1 MSEVLDISLGLVN
14 ELVAHAVEDF
24 PREACGVLVGP
35 AEECRFE
42 RVVRMANV
50 GDGNDRYAFDP
61 EAQLAL
67 WLALEAA
74 GERPWGVY
82 RSHPTTRAWPSKV
95 DIATA
100 AYADMLYVIVGAADQ
115 QVRAFQIIDGQV
127 VENPLRITVAATP
140 G

>member
-1 MSEVLDISLGLVN
+1 
-14 ELVAHAVEDF
+14 
-24 PREACGVLVGP
+24 
-35 AEECRFE
+35 
-42 RVVRMANV
+42 
-50 GDGNDRYAFDP
+50 
-61 EAQLAL
+61 
-67 WLALEAA
+67 
-74 GERPWGVY
+74 
-82 RSHPTTRAWPSKV
+82 V

>member
-82 RSHPTTRAWPSKV
+82 HSHPTTRAWPSKV

-100 AYADMLYVIVGAADQ
+100 QPDMLYVIVGFDRE
-115 QVRAFQIIDGQV
+115 VRAFRIANGQV
-127 VENPLRITVAATP
+127 VEDHGRSHARLITL
-140 G
+140 